1 MYECTYVRMYVCMF
15 VCMYVRTCVCMY
27 ACMHVCFVMPTQ
39 DAILAMKEGEAA
51 AEIDEGSS
59 DEDK

>member
-1 MYECTYVRMYVCMF
+1 
-15 VCMYVRTCVCMY
+15 MY
-27 ACMHVCFVMPTQ
+27 AVFPPCSYVCMHVCVLVVPVQ

-59 DEDK
+59 DEEK